1 MFGGAAACRSNAVA
15 ILENP
20 DHCFILVAALRPAS
34 SLLDIGDTLTIHAA
48 FNGPGDCL
56 PSDTTSAGVRWSST
70 TPASV
75 VIDPVTAHVTARS
88 PGWSEIYVHPVA
100 SQAVLGLAWVDVRE
114 PASADSLI
122 SIIRNGTPDSAT
134 VVLED
139 ATGTVTRSQTVATNG
154 SLCWN
159 TALADSV
166 QYSALVYFPTAASG
180 IQSPRTWVTHRA
192 LATTHT
198 WIITVTTTAPSTPTV
213 LVQGVTPD
221 RGC

>member
-1 MFGGAAACRSNAVA
+1 MLGAAAACRSNAVA

-20 DHCFILVAALRPAS
+20 DHCFILVAALQPAA
-34 SLLDIGDTLTIHAA
+34 SLLDIGDTLTI
-48 FNGPGDCL
+48 
-56 PSDTTSAGVRWSST
+56 
-70 TPASV
+70 
-75 VIDPVTAHVTARS
+75 
-88 PGWSEIYVHPVA
+88 
-100 SQAVLGLAWVDVRE
+100 
-114 PASADSLI
+114 
-122 SIIRNGTPDSAT
+122 
-134 VVLED
+134 
-139 ATGTVTRSQTVATNG
+139 RSQTVAASG